1 MKLGVWGQT
10 PELICLEDRV
20 LIDIMV
26 QNKKTGDKKKKER
39 KEEGRGRGGG
49 QRENKFQSEGE
60 KTQAAAFVFL

>member
-1 MKLGVWGQT
+1 MGANSRVDLF
-10 PELICLEDRV
+10 EDRV

-26 QNKKTGDKKKKER
+26 QNKKTGDKKKKGR